1 MNENPTIDVNKVRPI
16 TRFIY
21 TLGAL
26 PTSYLM
32 SMTYEEQ
39 LVWLCNY
46 ITKTL
51 IPAIN
56 TDVEA
61 VQELQQLY
69 IDLQNYVNN
78 YFDNLDV
85 QEEINNKLD
94 AMVESGQLADIIA
107 QYLGLAGMITFD
119 TVSDMKLAEN
129 LVNGSKCSTL
139 GYHEI
144 NDGGNAL
151 YKVRTIT
158 NEDVIDEASI
168 IALND
173 NTLIAELIY
182 DIANVKQFGAYGD
195 GIHDDTQSIQ
205 KAINKTK
212 NELYIPSGN
221 YKISPTAQYLI
232 EGYGT
237 NIRPYYG
244 LYINNKSDINIK
256 CEGVLIPDY
265 STNNM
270 NIIAI
275 QHSNNITIDGLKS
288 ISNESYV
295 DHGTVVQTKGLLN
308 INVCDNIHV
317 TNCFIENIGS
327 CCIMVATTNS
337 SIENSKATRTSLDYR
352 NGPYFGL
359 FISENCLINNNICY
373 GASNDGDMVI
383 FGISKKCGATNNKLF
398 SYLENDNTINMTG
411 SQGLAIDSSCS
422 ECFANNNYLDKYYYG
437 IDIKTSSRNNIISNN
452 FVINC
457 KYGIASRLGEG
468 NQMTSDLTISENI
481 IMPNNGNGNTDTI
494 KDTSSIAVG
503 ILISNTLQC
512 NITDNIIIPLLTN
525 ETTEQSYNYIGI
537 LLCDI
542 PTNNEGTLQLFKI
555 SGNQIIQRNALGN
568 NYGYNKGRALYI
580 LGSSSNNASHI
591 SITNNN
597 IKPAFGNVTDYSI
610 YLNYGKDILISNN
623 LLTNGYVTS
632 GENGHIYCNNS
643 SYINIS
649 NNTMDTAIHT
659 LVIENS
665 TDINFNNNLFTAYGG
680 YIDAVQLNNVE
691 RMFITGNY
699 YKGKGND
706 GAIFKLTS
714 CNNLNF
720 TNNSSYTNKTAIYN
734 DSDSNSSTNITDI
747 NNVFWSIS

>member
-1 MNENPTIDVNKVRPI
+1 MNIDIEKPS
-16 TRFIY
+16 FK
-21 TLGAL
+21 
-26 PTSYLM
+26 
-32 SMTYEEQ
+32 Q
-39 LVWLCNY
+39 LVLLNM
-46 ITKTL
+46 
-51 IPAIN
+51 
-56 TDVEA
+56 
-61 VQELQQLY
+61 QQLTNFPY
-69 IDLQNYVNN
+69 IEKDFDAVTDYQLLCKVVEYLNDVIKNQNTTNDTVVGLYNAFIALKDYVDN
-78 YFDNLDV
+78 YFKNLDV
-85 QEEINNKLD
+85 QDEINNKLD
-94 AMVESGQLADIIA
+94 EMAESGQLTDIIA
-107 QYLGLAGMITFD
+107 QYLGLAGMITFNN
-119 TVSDMKLAEN
+119 VIEMKQATN

-139 GYHEI
+139 GFHEV
-144 NDGGNAL
+144 NDGGKAL
-151 YKVRTIT
+151 YKIRTIT

-182 DIANVKQFGAYGD
+182 DTANVKQFGAYGD
-195 GIHDDTQSIQ
+195 GIHDDTESIQ

-212 NELYIPSGN
+212 SNLYIPSGN

-232 EGYGT
+232 EGYGS

-244 LYINNKSDINIK
+244 LYINNKSNINIK

-275 QHSNNITIDGLKS
+275 QHSNNINIDGLKS
-288 ISNESYV
+288 IINESYV
-295 DHGTVVQTKGLLN
+295 DHGTILQTRSLLN
-308 INVCDNIHV
+308 INKCDNIHV

-327 CCIMVATTNS
+327 CCIMVASTNS
-337 SIENSKATRTSLDYR
+337 TIENSKATRTSLDYK
-352 NGPYFGL
+352 NGSYFGL
-359 FISENCLINNNICY
+359 YVSENCLINNNICY
-373 GASNDGDMVI
+373 GASNDGDIAI
-383 FGISKKCGATNNKLF
+383 FGVCKKCGATNNKLF

-411 SQGLAIDSSCS
+411 SQGLGIDSACS

-437 IDIKTSSRNNIISNN
+437 IDIKTSCRNNIISNN
-452 FVINC
+452 FIMNC
-457 KYGIASRLGEG
+457 KYGIASRRGEG
-468 NQMTSDLTISENI
+468 NQITSDLTISENI

-494 KDTSSIAVG
+494 KDTTSTAVG
-503 ILISNTLQC
+503 ILISNTLHC
-512 NITDNIIIPLLTN
+512 NITDNIIIPLLTS
-525 ETTEQSYNYIGI
+525 ETTTQAYNYIGI
-537 LLCDI
+537 LLSDI

-568 NYGYNKGRALYI
+568 NTCYNTGRALYI
-580 LGSSSNNASHI
+580 LGTSNNIASHV

-623 LLTNGYVTS
+623 LLTNGNVSS

-649 NNTMDTAIHT
+649 NNTMDSARHT

-706 GAIFKLTS
+706 GALFRLTS

-720 TNNSSYTNKTAIYN
+720 TNNSSYTNKTSIFN
-734 DSDSNSSTNITDI
+734 DNGSSTNITNE